1 MGVFQGK
8 DVIPR
13 SDRRATWH
21 DYQGRGLY
29 MLTFRK
35 NGPVE
40 DFCAITDNPVRGQ
53 RLNPQIRL
61 SESGEAL
68 TRAILRFGH
77 ENPALQVLRYMVMPD
92 HLHLLLFV
100 RERLKEPFGS
110 MVARFKGGCSR
121 EYWATLPEEEQ
132 AVRIPVFSRNY
143 HDRIVTRRGQLQAL
157 IDYIRDNPR
166 RYLLKKLLPESVYGI
181 RQSAAAPGT
190 GERDGPCPKPFYPGR
205 GRGAERTLAP
215 LLSQRRG
222 ACLPLYQPQGAGR
235 HASTSLPR
243 NTAPAAFR

>member
-1 MGVFQGK
+1 
-8 DVIPR
+8 
-13 SDRRATWH
+13 
-21 DYQGRGLY
+21 

-100 RERLKEPFGS
+100 RAEGTLRKYGRPFQ
-110 MVARFKGGCSR
+110 GGML
-121 EYWATLPEEEQ
+121 AGIL
-132 AVRIPVFSRNY
+132 
-143 HDRIVTRRGQLQAL
+143 G
-157 IDYIRDNPR
+157 NP
-166 RYLLKKLLPESVYGI
+166 P
-181 RQSAAAPGT
+181 
-190 GERDGPCPKPFYPGR
+190 
-205 GRGAERTLAP
+205 
-215 LLSQRRG
+215 
-222 ACLPLYQPQGAGR
+222 
-235 HASTSLPR
+235 
-243 NTAPAAFR
+243 